1 MTMAEESGKILLLR
15 TKYHAEAA
23 GYIFIF
29 GKKNQFPFESLLTR
43 GPKNVS
49 NQKSGN
55 VGLHGALPHMRHG
68 KICSRKAM
76 KDGRKTK
83 TTCMVNI
90 KSIYIYNYEA
100 DITISSKIF
109 NLNPMQNSMGRIS

>member
-1 MTMAEESGKILLLR
+1 MTMAEESGKILILR

-76 KDGRKTK
+76 KDGRKK
-83 TTCMVNI
+83 NNMYGQYKVNI
-90 KSIYIYNYEA
+90 Y
-100 DITISSKIF
+100 
-109 NLNPMQNSMGRIS
+109 LQL